1 MKLYHGTSEQVAE
14 YIESE
19 GFVGGEL
26 DELTIGRHVHGGVVY
41 MATTI
46 EEAQEYGE
54 AVFEIDFDM
63 MDCEQPTPFS
73 DGNSDHFY
81 STDTN
86 INETAMVRRIK

>member
-41 MATTI
+41 MAATV
-46 EEAQEYGE
+46 EEAAEYGD

-63 MDCEQPTPFS
+63 MDCEQPIAFS
-73 DGNSDHFY
+73 DRNSDHFY
-81 STDTN
+81 STDEN
-86 INETAMVRRIK
+86 INQFALIRRIR